1 MEWFYDNNGQQAGP
15 VSREEILRLIM
26 QRQIKPETLVWTSE
40 FGETWRPASAA
51 GLVSPLTGLL
61 RMSSGSAEHW
71 AWVLLVGPWL
81 IQRLTLLILVWRQIP
96 ERDRMGPFSIVA
108 MMSLFLFF
116 ISFMLDRNSIRESGN
131 TPPGFWWWLFL
142 PGYFWKR
149 RQIVGRG
156 MSLLIV
162 SFVLLA
168 VNVTEKIYQLPQ
180 IEKELQMQHEQTG
193 QPAAS
198 SPPTTSGQENQQE
211 DL

>member
-26 QRQIKPETLVWTSE
+26 QRQIKPETLVWTPE
-40 FGETWRPASAA
+40 FGSTWRPASAA

-61 RMSSGSAEHW
+61 RMSSGSSEHW

-81 IQRLTLLILVWRQIP
+81 IQRLTLLILDLRQIP
-96 ERDRMGPFSIVA
+96 DSGRVGTISVVG
-108 MMSLFLFF
+108 MMSLILFF
-116 ISFMLDRNSIRESGN
+116 VAFMLDRTSIRESGK

-156 MSLLIV
+156 LSLLIV
-162 SFVLLA
+162 SLVLLT
-168 VNVTEKIYQLPQ
+168 VNVTEKIYQFPQ
-180 IEKELQMQHEQTG
+180 IEKEIQMRHGQMD
-193 QPAAS
+193 QPAP
-198 SPPTTSGQENQQE
+198 SPPSASGQDSQQE